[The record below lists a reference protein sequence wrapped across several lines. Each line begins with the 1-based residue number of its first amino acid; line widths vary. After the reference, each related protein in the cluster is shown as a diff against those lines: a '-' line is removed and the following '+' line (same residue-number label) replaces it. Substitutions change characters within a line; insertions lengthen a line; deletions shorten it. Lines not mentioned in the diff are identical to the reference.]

1 MDEEEAIM
9 QMELLN
15 HDFFVFKNVDEECV
29 SVMYK
34 RRDGDYG
41 IINVK

>member
-1 MDEEEAIM
+1 MKSVKDG
-9 QMELLN
+9 
-15 HDFFVFKNVDEECV
+15 FKNVDEECV

-34 RRDGDYG
+34 RRDGNYG